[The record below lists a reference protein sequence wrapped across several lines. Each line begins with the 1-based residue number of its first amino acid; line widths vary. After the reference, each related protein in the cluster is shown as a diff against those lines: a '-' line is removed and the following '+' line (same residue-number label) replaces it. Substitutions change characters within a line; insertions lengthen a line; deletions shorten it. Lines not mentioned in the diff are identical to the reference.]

1 MKRRLLL
8 IMLAIVV
15 ISSILITGCAEKAPT
30 TTAAPAT
37 SASPTTTN
45 PFTATA
51 APPPATS
58 MAATT
63 TAATKVV
70 STGTLRVAEQDY
82 AYESFDQI
90 FYTTFWGWAVFDPLI
105 TVDKNANF
113 VPCVADSYSLS
124 ADGLTWTFK
133 IHKGIKFSNGDPLTA
148 ADVKFSINRFSSN
161 VSSNPWSAYLRKNF
175 KSDAVVDEYTY
186 TYTCNTPE
194 PPLAIPFSNVLI
206 IPKNYVESLGQD
218 NFRKNPIGSGPYKLT
233 KLVSR
238 TSMELEARPDY
249 WGQVAPWKTVISY
262 MVPEES
268 TRIAMLKSGDIDVAF
283 TITPDRLVAMKNLG
297 YQLKEVGLATLGNIS
312 FLQTWQTE
320 GPTKDIRV
328 RQAMSYSVNRQ
339 EMCDTFYKGLAVP
352 GGRWQ
357 MQTGVYGWDPS
368 WQPDTYD
375 VAKAKQLLADA
386 GYPNNFKDPVIKI
399 YAQAYHMDM
408 SQMLVGYWNKVGIQ
422 TKIITLDSLQYSK
435 LFFAFN
441 RDPKSDANGAVI
453 PWVYGG
459 TYNSLYHSANMFTST
474 GMHGTGGPNEAK
486 AGGADELYKK
496 AASQLDP
503 AQAVKDYTAFMQYG
517 YDMWVNVG
525 MMQVKNYAVFS
536 PAVGD
541 ILGPVYQGFWGT
553 LNTIQHAK

>member
-8 IMLAIVV
+8 IILAIVV
-15 ISSILITGCAEKAPT
+15 IASMLITSCAEKSPT

-70 STGTLRVAEQDY
+70 STGTLRVAEQDFS
-82 AYESFDQI
+82 YESFDQI

-218 NFRKNPIGSGPYKLT
+218 NFRK
-233 KLVSR
+233 
-238 TSMELEARPDY
+238 
-249 WGQVAPWKTVISY
+249 
-262 MVPEES
+262 
-268 TRIAMLKSGDIDVAF
+268 TR
-283 TITPDRLVAMKNLG
+283 
-297 YQLKEVGLATLGNIS
+297 
-312 FLQTWQTE
+312 
-320 GPTKDIRV
+320 
-328 RQAMSYSVNRQ
+328 
-339 EMCDTFYKGLAVP
+339 
-352 GGRWQ
+352 
-357 MQTGVYGWDPS
+357 
-368 WQPDTYD
+368 
-375 VAKAKQLLADA
+375 
-386 GYPNNFKDPVIKI
+386 
-399 YAQAYHMDM
+399 
-408 SQMLVGYWNKVGIQ
+408 
-422 TKIITLDSLQYSK
+422 
-435 LFFAFN
+435 
-441 RDPKSDANGAVI
+441 
-453 PWVYGG
+453 
-459 TYNSLYHSANMFTST
+459 
-474 GMHGTGGPNEAK
+474 
-486 AGGADELYKK
+486 
-496 AASQLDP
+496 
-503 AQAVKDYTAFMQYG
+503 
-517 YDMWVNVG
+517 
-525 MMQVKNYAVFS
+525 
-536 PAVGD
+536 
-541 ILGPVYQGFWGT
+541 
-553 LNTIQHAK
+553 